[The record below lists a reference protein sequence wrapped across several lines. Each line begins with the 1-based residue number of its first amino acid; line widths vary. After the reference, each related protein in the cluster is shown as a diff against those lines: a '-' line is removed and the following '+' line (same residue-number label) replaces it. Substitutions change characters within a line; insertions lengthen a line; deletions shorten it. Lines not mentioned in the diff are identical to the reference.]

1 MNRDEF
7 EERTGFFPSQSL
19 YGIIEKYYTAFPGD
33 KDEFCK
39 AYKENEDGL
48 AWKIQEEADSVDC
61 NADREQSTEITRLS
75 VQITQLAKELEHRK
89 IKIARLEK
97 ELEQGQDWKP
107 YESPNNVSQADYE
120 RLARGAENGNSCHYM
135 TDDEAVQWICSEFD
149 FVPEAVTVIHEVDE
163 YEINCYR
170 QLRRTGRKIDRRPVY
185 CATDYHYIRFN
196 TSRWYYE
203 VWNGQLRPFYE

>member
-19 YGIIEKYYTAFPGD
+19 YGIIEKYYCAFPGD
-33 KDEFCK
+33 KDEFCR
-39 AYKENEDGL
+39 AYRENEDGL
-48 AWKIQEEADSVDC
+48 AWRIQEEADTAALE
-61 NADREQSTEITRLS
+61 ADRKHETE
-75 VQITQLAKELEHRK
+75 LAGLNAR
-89 IKIARLEK
+89 IAGMEEDLKRRQE
-97 ELEQGQDWKP
+97 WKP

-120 RLARGAENGNSCHYM
+120 RLARGAENGDSCHYM
-135 TDDEAVQWICSEFD
+135 TDDEAVRWICDEFD
-149 FVPEAVTVIHEVDE
+149 FDPDRITIIHEVDE
-163 YEINCYR
+163 YEVNCYR

-203 VWNGQLRPFYE
+203 VWNGQLRPFYD

>member
-1 MNRDEF
+1 MSRDEF

-19 YGIIEKYYTAFPGD
+19 YGIIEKYYTVFPGD

-48 AWKIQEEADSVDC
+48 AWKIQEEADSADF
-61 NADREQSTEITRLS
+61 NADQEHSTEITRLS

-107 YESPNNVSQADYE
+107 YESPDNVSQADYE
-120 RLARGAENGNSCHYM
+120 RTAQVTETGNACYHM
-135 TDDEAVQWICSEFD
+135 PDAAAIKWICDEFD
-149 FVPEAVTVIHEVDE
+149 FDPSRITIIREIDE
-163 YEINCYR
+163 YEINCHR
-170 QLRRTGRKIDRRPVY
+170 KIRRTGRKIDRSPVY
-185 CATDYHYIRFN
+185 CATDCNYIRFN
-196 TSRWYYE
+196 TSRWCYE